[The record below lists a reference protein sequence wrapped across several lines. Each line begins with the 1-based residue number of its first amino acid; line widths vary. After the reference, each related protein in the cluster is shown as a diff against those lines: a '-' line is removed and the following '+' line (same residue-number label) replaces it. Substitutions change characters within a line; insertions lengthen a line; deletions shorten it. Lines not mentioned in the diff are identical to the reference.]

1 MNHSP
6 YPASVEK
13 QVSLLQ
19 LQIVEKIH
27 ERTITSFTCPSPSRC
42 PLSRRRSRAQKTRD
56 HGSPP
61 CHTRFWS
68 ARGAGHTPQAV
79 IGTDL
84 LLSSTQQDKKLW
96 ERLIWWWCRLFAIS
110 SDSKGCTTVRS
121 VNSQAVPYSSEA
133 SQGFASASKAGCD
146 FVLWATGS
154 AFLLNKRATLHE
166 CEKEVVAEVIKA
178 LPFYSRKAL
187 LNYTPRKQD

>member
-27 ERTITSFTCPSPSRC
+27 ERTTTSFTCPSPSHC
-42 PLSRRRSRAQKTRD
+42 PLSRRRSRAQETRD
-56 HGSPP
+56 HVSPP

-68 ARGAGHTPQAV
+68 ARGAGHTPRAV

-96 ERLIWWWCRLFAIS
+96 ERLIWWWCRLSAIS
-110 SDSKGCTTVRS
+110 SDSKGCTTVCS
-121 VNSQAVPYSSEA
+121 VTLRLFLIPLKQVRVLLLPPKQGAILYRERLVPLS
-133 SQGFASASKAGCD
+133 F
-146 FVLWATGS
+146 
-154 AFLLNKRATLHE
+154 
-166 CEKEVVAEVIKA
+166 
-178 LPFYSRKAL
+178 
-187 LNYTPRKQD
+187 